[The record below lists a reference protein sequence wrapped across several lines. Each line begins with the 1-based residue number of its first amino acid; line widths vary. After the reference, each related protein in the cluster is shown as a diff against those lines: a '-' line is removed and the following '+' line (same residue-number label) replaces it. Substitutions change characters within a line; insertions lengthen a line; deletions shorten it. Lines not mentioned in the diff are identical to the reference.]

1 MSAKPE
7 ETTRGFR
14 PSARRRNRIAAGV
27 ALGAAAIGG
36 NLLVYASLDDTTT
49 AVQAISNIPAGSQVT
64 EDMFRI
70 VEVDVDSSIP
80 TVTADQLPLLIGQYA
95 RVRVVSGSLVVGVT
109 FQTQPLVQADKAI
122 VAIEIDEDLVPIGTL
137 ERSNLQL
144 VTLDTE
150 NIPQTVPGRALAP
163 PTPSV
168 SGQGTVSMSIEV
180 ETARAAALATADI
193 VRIVL
198 MPPEP
203 DVSAGDT
210 AGGEPGAEAASEST
224 PDGEG

>member
-1 MSAKPE
+1 MSTKPD

-14 PSARRRNRIAAGV
+14 PSARRRNRIAAGI

-36 NLLVYASLDDTTT
+36 NLIVYASLDDTTT
-49 AVQAISNIPAGSQVT
+49 AVQAIQNIPAGSQVT

-70 VEVDVDSSIP
+70 VEVDVDPSVP
-80 TVTADQLPLLIGQYA
+80 TVTADRLPLLIGQYA

-109 FQTQPLVQADKAI
+109 FQTEPLVQADKAI

-144 VTLDTE
+144 VTLDAE
-150 NIPQTVPGRALAP
+150 DIPQTVPGRALAP

-180 ETARAAALATADI
+180 DTALAAALATADV

-198 MPPEP
+198 LPPEP
-203 DVSAGDT
+203 DIGAGD
-210 AGGEPGAEAASEST
+210 ESAS
-224 PDGEG
+224 DGEG